1 MADSLTSSINR
12 VLMESSDRDLS
23 GCYALFTVYN
33 DNSAVLHLMED
44 RETYETMKHR
54 FTSND
59 GIKRLGATKLPQN
72 TTFGRLTESLEEK
85 FHVPKESISVRSHA
99 KEAQPTPAAPPRPQT
114 DQKQI
119 QKPFHRSGKP
129 SSVVEGVIK
138 GKERFS
144 RMSPSQPQT
153 FTSPEPVEEQRQPS
167 INSFM
172 PRTTQKIDLSSLHDG
187 ENPPRLA

>member
-1 MADSLTSSINR
+1 MSDSLSSSITR
-12 VLMESSDRDLS
+12 VLMESNDIDLS
-23 GCYALFTVYN
+23 GRYVLFTLYN
-33 DNSAVLHLMED
+33 DNTAVLHLMED

-54 FTSND
+54 FSSND

-114 DQKQI
+114 DKKQI
-119 QKPFHRSGKP
+119 QKPLHRSGKP
-129 SSVVEGVIK
+129 SSVVESVIK
-138 GKERFS
+138 GRERFS
-144 RMSPSQPQT
+144 SPQMYQEPQQAVQRD
-153 FTSPEPVEEQRQPS
+153 EPRQPT

-172 PRTTQKIDLSSLHDG
+172 PATSRKIDLSRLNDG
-187 ENPPRLA
+187 ENPPRLG